1 MFAIYNNGTVGLRS
15 TSDNLYN
22 LKNVEES
29 QAIEFKPQEGFIED
43 FTKHNK
49 QNENAL
55 NSYKKIANIDTS
67 DIVFHVKDIMT
78 KDCIYID
85 SKSTIQGAYDILKEH
100 KIGQIPVVSF
110 GKKIMGTIDKKM
122 ILNLLMDDLEN
133 SKNTLEKKLE
143 DLYLPQL
150 ITADPLTD
158 IRKVAKVMIDFKLHA
173 VPIVEE
179 NDILIGIVSKTDII
193 KAVSHIPQ
201 FQLWS

>member
-1 MFAIYNNGTVGLRS
+1 MFAIYNNGSVGFRS

-55 NSYKKIANIDTS
+55 NSYKKMANIDTS

-85 SKSTIQGAYDILKEH
+85 SKSTIQDAYDILKEH
-100 KIGQIPVVSF
+100 KIGQIPIVSF

-133 SKNTLEKKLE
+133 PQNVLNRKLE
-143 DLYLPQL
+143 DLHLPQL
-150 ITADPLTD
+150 ITSDPITD
-158 IRKVAKVMIDFKLHA
+158 IRRVAKVMIDFKLHA
-173 VPIVEE
+173 VPIVEK

-193 KAVSHIPQ
+193 KAVSHIPH